1 MRIGFVSLGRLGA
14 PLAANLLQAGFD
26 LVVHDSD
33 PEAASAL
40 GSRGAQVAQSAQE
53 VARAVDAVITCL
65 PSPGVVAD
73 VVAGSDGILAALRR
87 GGTWIDMSTNDSRE
101 VVRLAAIA
109 DERGITT
116 LEAPVTGGVH
126 LAATGEITIIIGGDR
141 VVAEAHMP
149 LFRAMGSRIFHVGP
163 LGSASRLKVVT
174 NMLAFVHLVAC
185 GEALMLAKRAGL
197 DLGQAFEVIAASS
210 GTSFVHETEGQL
222 ILGGS
227 YDIGFTLDLAVKDLE
242 LALSLGDEAGVPL
255 ALTTL
260 VSGQFAQARERY
272 GGSAW
277 SPTVVKLLEDEL
289 GEELRA
295 PGFPVRLG

>member
-1 MRIGFVSLGRLGA
+1 MRIGFVGLGRLGA

-33 PEAASAL
+33 PDAASAL
-40 GSRGAQVAQSAQE
+40 GSRGAQVAQSAQA

-126 LAATGEITIIIGGDR
+126 LAATAKSPSSS
-141 VVAEAHMP
+141 VA
-149 LFRAMGSRIFHVGP
+149 
-163 LGSASRLKVVT
+163 T
-174 NMLAFVHLVAC
+174 
-185 GEALMLAKRAGL
+185 GL
-197 DLGQAFEVIAASS
+197 
-210 GTSFVHETEGQL
+210 
-222 ILGGS
+222 
-227 YDIGFTLDLAVKDLE
+227 
-242 LALSLGDEAGVPL
+242 
-255 ALTTL
+255 
-260 VSGQFAQARERY
+260 
-272 GGSAW
+272 
-277 SPTVVKLLEDEL
+277 
-289 GEELRA
+289 
-295 PGFPVRLG
+295 